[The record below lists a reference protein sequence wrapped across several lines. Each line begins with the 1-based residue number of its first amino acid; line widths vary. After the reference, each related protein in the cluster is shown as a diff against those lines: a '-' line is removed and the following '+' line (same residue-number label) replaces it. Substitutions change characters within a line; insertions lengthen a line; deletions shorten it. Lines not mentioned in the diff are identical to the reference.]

1 MHRMLKE
8 KREKEKKNFLFF
20 ILISVLKNIYENLKI
35 VIKKSNRA
43 LQKCFIYFKFKNRE
57 FLFTNGGSHP
67 MSIIFYA
74 TAFSRFTSEKKK
86 KYNLYNS
93 AYNKSSDIDYDYL
106 SYILGRGYSTRS
118 QRILII
124 I

>member
-1 MHRMLKE
+1 
-8 KREKEKKNFLFF
+8 
-20 ILISVLKNIYENLKI
+20 
-35 VIKKSNRA
+35 
-43 LQKCFIYFKFKNRE
+43 
-57 FLFTNGGSHP
+57 

-118 QRILII
+118 
-124 I
+124 

>member
-1 MHRMLKE
+1 MLKE

-43 LQKCFIYFKFKNRE
+43 LQKCFVYFKFKNRE

>member
-43 LQKCFIYFKFKNRE
+43 LQKCFVYFKFKNRE

-67 MSIIFYA
+67 MSIISYA

-86 KYNLYNS
+86 SIICITQHIISL
-93 AYNKSSDIDYDYL
+93 L
-106 SYILGRGYSTRS
+106 
-118 QRILII
+118 ILITTI
-124 I
+124 SRIYWDVAIRRVLKGYL